1 MLLVVG
7 LGNPGPEYAS
17 TRHNVGFMVVDRL
30 ARDLSLSWR
39 QAPYPGLEAR
49 GGVDGR
55 RLVLLKPMTFMN
67 LSGGAVAAAARR
79 HGAGPA
85 EICVVYDDLDLP
97 PGALRIRGGGG
108 GAGGHRGV
116 LSIIEALGSRDFLRV
131 RVGIGRPLPG
141 RDAARHVLSPFPER
155 EWEAV
160 APAVERAAEAVLAVL
175 REGPERAMNRFNG

>member
-1 MLLVVG
+1 MLLVAG

-17 TRHNVGFMVVDRL
+17 TRHNAGFMVLDRL
-30 ARDLSLSWR
+30 ARTLGIAWR
-39 QAPYPGLEAR
+39 QAPGPALEAR
-49 GGVDGR
+49 GAVDGR
-55 RLVLLKPMTFMN
+55 RLVLLKPMTYMN
-67 LSGGAVAAAARR
+67 LSGRAVAAAARR
-79 HGAGPA
+79 HGAGPE

-116 LSIIEALGSRDFLRV
+116 LSIIEELGTKDFMRV

-141 RDAARHVLSPFPER
+141 QDAARHVLAPFPAA

-160 APAVERAAEAVLAVL
+160 APALERAAEAVLAVL

>member
-1 MLLVVG
+1 MLLGVG

-17 TRHNVGFMVVDRL
+17 TRHNAGFMVVDRL
-30 ARDLSLSWR
+30 ARTLGLAWR
-39 QAPYPGLEAR
+39 RAPYPGLEAR
-49 GGVDGR
+49 GAVGGE
-55 RLVLLKPMTFMN
+55 RLVLLKPMTYMN

-85 EICVVYDDLDLP
+85 EICVVHDDLDLP
-97 PGALRIRGGGG
+97 PGALRIRAGG

-141 RDAARHVLSPFPER
+141 QDAARYVLSPFPAT

-160 APAVERAAEAVLAVL
+160 APAVERAAEAVLTVL

>member
-17 TRHNVGFMVVDRL
+17 TRHNAGFMVVDRL
-30 ARDLSLSWR
+30 ARVLGLSWR
-39 QAPYPGLEAR
+39 RAPYPGLEAR
-49 GGVDGR
+49 GGAAGE

-141 RDAARHVLSPFPER
+141 QDAARHVLSPFAER

-160 APAVERAAEAVLAVL
+160 APALERAAEAVLAVL